1 MAGETLIF
9 PIESLNNLDLNTIFG
24 PIRVEISVNFVKY
37 YTLQFMGI
45 LPTLRILLIGIWGKT
60 DIPCRKGLTSR

>member
-1 MAGETLIF
+1 MAGEILIF
-9 PIESLNNLDLNTIFG
+9 PIDALDNLELNKIFG
-24 PIRVEISVNFVKY
+24 LLRVEISVAFLKY
-37 YTLQFMGI
+37 YILQFMGI

>member
-1 MAGETLIF
+1 MAGEILIF
-9 PIESLNNLDLNTIFG
+9 PIDALDNLELNKIFG
-24 PIRVEISVNFVKY
+24 LLRVEISVTFLKY
-37 YTLQFMGI
+37 YILQFMGI